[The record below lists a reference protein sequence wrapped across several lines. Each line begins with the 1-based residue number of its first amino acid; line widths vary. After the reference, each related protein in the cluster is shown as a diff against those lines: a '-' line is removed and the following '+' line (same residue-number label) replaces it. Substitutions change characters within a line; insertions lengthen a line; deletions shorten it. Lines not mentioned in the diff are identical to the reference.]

1 MKSEKHILEHFAREE
16 REFVEKVM
24 DLCQQVED
32 TYSYRLTSFLNP
44 RQDAIAQMIAN
55 HYHIQAFSTRDF
67 LQTEYSRVILAP
79 SYYVLDSDDFD
90 LMALELLYSRK
101 FHSLSHSQVLGTFL
115 NQLGIRREFLG
126 DILIREDE
134 ALIFLDKKFGEL
146 AYQSISKIARVPVKL
161 MERDWQSMSI
171 KMNDE
176 VRFKEVLVSSMR
188 LDKLIAVAFHLS
200 RTRVDKLIAAGH
212 VKLDYIQAEQAG
224 RQVELGQLI
233 SLRKYGRIR
242 VTELLGF
249 SKQGKVKLKIEVIR
263 T

>member
-24 DLCQQVED
+24 DMCQQVED

-55 HYHIQAFSTRDF
+55 YYHLQAFSTRD
-67 LQTEYSRVILAP
+67 LAPTEYSRVILAP
-79 SYYVLDSDDFD
+79 SYYVLDKKDFD
-90 LMALELLYSRK
+90 VMALELVYSRK

-115 NQLGIRREFLG
+115 NKLGIRREYLG
-126 DILIREDE
+126 DILNREDE
-134 ALIFLDKKFGEL
+134 LLIFLDKKFGEL
-146 AYQSISKIARVPVKL
+146 AIQTIAKIARVPVKL
-161 MERDWQSMSI
+161 MERDWQSTPVQ
-171 KMNDE
+171 MNE
-176 VRFKEVLVSSMR
+176 EPFFKEVLVSSMR

-200 RTRVDKLIAAGH
+200 RTKVDKLIAAGH
-212 VKLDYIQAEQAG
+212 VKLDYVQVEQAG

-242 VTELLGF
+242 VSELLGF
-249 SKQGKVKLKIEVIR
+249 SKQGKVKLKLEMIK

>member
-24 DLCQQVED
+24 DMCQQVED

-44 RQDAIAQMIAN
+44 RQDAVAQMIAN
-55 HYHIQAFSTRDF
+55 YYHLQAFSTRD
-67 LQTEYSRVILAP
+67 LVPTEYSRVILAP
-79 SYYVLDSDDFD
+79 SYYVLDKKDFD
-90 LMALELLYSRK
+90 VMALELVYSRK

-115 NQLGIRREFLG
+115 NKLGIRREYLG
-126 DILIREDE
+126 DILNREDE
-134 ALIFLDKKFGEL
+134 LLIFLDKKFGEL
-146 AYQSISKIARVPVKL
+146 AIQTIAKIARVPVKL
-161 MERDWQSMSI
+161 MERDWQSTLVQ
-171 KMNDE
+171 MNE
-176 VRFKEVLVSSMR
+176 EPFFKEVLVSSMR

-200 RTRVDKLIAAGH
+200 RTKVDKLIAAGH
-212 VKLDYIQAEQAG
+212 VKLDYVQVEQAG

-242 VTELLGF
+242 VSELLVF
-249 SKQGKVKLKIEVIR
+249 SKQGKVKLKLEMIK